1 MLQKD
6 FLNVSLTAVLIVK
19 VLNTRQHDTQ
29 NTQKASHH
37 PYCDDNHKSRKSLFF
52 KYGIYWF
59 DRNIQRVYPKD
70 NDFLDK
76 NNLFLK
82 DYQRFIKRIFIKI
95 IFRTKLLIE
104 LKIDGYA
111 IALRYRNGKLEKS
124 INREGRDVPNKIIK
138 VQDIPKQL
146 AI

>member
-19 VLNTRQHDTQ
+19 VLNTRQHYTQ

-59 DRNIQRVYPKD
+59 DRNIQRLYPKD

-82 DYQRFIKRIFIKI
+82 NLPKIYKKNFYKDYFS
-95 IFRTKLLIE
+95 
-104 LKIDGYA
+104 
-111 IALRYRNGKLEKS
+111 N
-124 INREGRDVPNKIIK
+124 
-138 VQDIPKQL
+138 
-146 AI
+146 